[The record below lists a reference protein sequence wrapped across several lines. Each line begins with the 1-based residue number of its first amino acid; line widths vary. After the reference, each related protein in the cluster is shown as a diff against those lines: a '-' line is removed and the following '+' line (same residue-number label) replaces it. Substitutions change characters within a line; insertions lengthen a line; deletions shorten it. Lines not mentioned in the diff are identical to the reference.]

1 METPRA
7 IDLVLFDFGGVFTES
22 PFAAVENMAREM
34 GVDTAQFSGL
44 MFGAYHQ
51 DTDHPWHQLERGEI
65 SFDDA
70 RTGIMALGKSAGLTV
85 DPLDLLVRMA
95 SGNLMREPMVA
106 LLREVKTAGYATA
119 IITNNVREFRDGW
132 RSLMPVDEL
141 IDQVFDSSELGMRKP
156 DAAIYQHALVAMGN
170 VVPQRAVFLDDVDQ
184 NVLNAE
190 CLGIQGIQVTNDF
203 HVAIHELRALL
214 TLSPNTPQ

>member
-1 METPRA
+1 MLLWKAWP
-7 IDLVLFDFGGVFTES
+7 
-22 PFAAVENMAREM
+22 EM

-51 DTDHPWHQLERGEI
+51 DTDHPWHRLERGEI

-70 RTGIMALGKSAGLTV
+70 RAGIMALGESAELTV

-119 IITNNVREFRDGW
+119 IITNNVREFR
-132 RSLMPVDEL
+132 
-141 IDQVFDSSELGMRKP
+141 GMVGVR
-156 DAAIYQHALVAMGN
+156 
-170 VVPQRAVFLDDVDQ
+170 
-184 NVLNAE
+184 
-190 CLGIQGIQVTNDF
+190 
-203 HVAIHELRALL
+203 
-214 TLSPNTPQ
+214 